1 MTRCPCWYYRNFHD
15 GLIAGMAGDHRD
27 DNPNSY
33 GTEECCA
40 WDEGW
45 RTSQSNRQLRDRHAA
60 QQTPGYSV
68 RLVEVETVEAPVGSQ
83 QTER

>member
-45 RTSQSNRQLRDRHAA
+45 RTSQSNRQ
-60 QQTPGYSV
+60 
-68 RLVEVETVEAPVGSQ
+68 